1 MTTGLLE
8 ASTCSSAL
16 SHTTLPV
23 IKVCEFDMHYKSS
36 EEKTDSPVVHNY
48 MDVYVMMTYTHLSS
62 LVVYTFQ
69 ENTHWVTLTSYS
81 VYYSLSTKWIH
92 FLVWGNECLHSLQNI
107 QTKFIQTKF
116 MLLTLLYQA
125 SFKPS
130 PFLKVNEIFVL

>member
-1 MTTGLLE
+1 MTMGLLE

-36 EEKTDSPVVHNY
+36 EEKTDSPVFHNY
-48 MDVYVMMTYTHLSS
+48 MDVYVMMTYTHRSS
-62 LVVYTFQ
+62 LVVSTFQ
-69 ENTHWVTLTSYS
+69 ENTHWVTLASYS
-81 VYYSLSTKWIH
+81 VHYSLSTKWTH
-92 FLVWGNECLHSLQNI
+92 FLVWGNECLRSLQN
-107 QTKFIQTKF
+107 IQTKF

-130 PFLKVNEIFVL
+130 PFLKVNEIYVL